1 MARKKKIV
9 DEGPRPCDSWEIQT
23 EIQING
29 RNVTRGTELKIAGER
44 GRFRFIK
51 YVKTEKGVEWVDVIG
66 GPKGAECWRSFR
78 PEQVKTV
85 HYKNK
90 TDAAMAAQ
98 HKEKLKALREERE
111 ANAVSS
117 EEDEQ

>member
-9 DEGPRPCDSWEIQT
+9 DEGPRPCDSWEILT

-51 YVKTEKGVEWVDVIG
+51 YVKTEKGIEWVDVIG
-66 GPKGAECWRSFR
+66 GPKGCEVWRSFR

-85 HYKNK
+85 HYKNR

-98 HKEKLKALREERE
+98 YKEKMKAIKAENE
-111 ANAVSS
+111 AIESS
-117 EEDEQ
+117 LEED